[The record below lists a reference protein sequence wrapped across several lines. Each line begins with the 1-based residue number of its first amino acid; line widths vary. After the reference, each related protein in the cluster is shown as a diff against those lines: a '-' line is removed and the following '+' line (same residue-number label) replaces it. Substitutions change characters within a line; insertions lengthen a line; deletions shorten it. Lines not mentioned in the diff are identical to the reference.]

1 MKRSSRDYLAYLCV
15 ADLVS
20 VNVALLFAEQL
31 RFTLDIGTE
40 ITPEAGAVSP
50 VVYLL
55 ATVTWFLVFSGGGV
69 YSRARTQRLND
80 ELAVVTL
87 AALVATVGFAG
98 LLYLSF
104 RGVSRMLF
112 LYFFLLILLFC
123 ITHRLAFRM
132 TALLPGWRGRHDS
145 RVLLVGQ
152 FGGVAEE
159 LLRSLS
165 HQQRWSGLKAVG
177 CLTSTPD
184 HLDGLPRLGG
194 YDDLAQVV
202 ERSRIDEVI
211 FSFPADGRAQLTV
224 LVGVCHRLPV
234 NVRLVPDFH
243 ELALHRARLEAF
255 AGVPLVSLRDPA
267 IDGFPRLT
275 KRLFDLAASSV
286 LLVMLAPLFAI
297 LLLAIRLDSSGPLVF
312 RQRRVGENG
321 HLFWMFKFRSMEEG
335 ADDRL
340 REVAGRDEQ
349 GHLLHKRRDDPRVTR
364 MGRWLRRTSLD
375 ELPQLFNVMRGDMSL
390 VGPRPELPLL
400 VDMYEPWQRKRF
412 AVPQGMTGWW
422 QINGRSDRPL
432 HLSTEDDLYYIENH
446 SFLLD
451 LEILIKTVGVV
462 LRGRGAF

>member
-1 MKRSSRDYLAYLCV
+1 VKRSSRDFLAYLCV
-15 ADLVS
+15 ADLVA
-20 VNVALLFAEQL
+20 VNIALLFAEQL

-40 ITPEAGAVSP
+40 ITPETGSVSP
-50 VVYLL
+50 IVYLL
-55 ATVTWFLVFSGGGV
+55 ATVTWFLVFNGAGV
-69 YSRARTQRLND
+69 YSRSRTQRLND

-87 AALVATVGFAG
+87 AALVATAGFAG
-98 LLYLSF
+98 VLYLSF

-112 LYFFLLILLFC
+112 LYFFVLALLFC
-123 ITHRLAFRM
+123 ISHRLSFRM
-132 TALLPGWRGRHDS
+132 ASFMPGWRGRHDS
-145 RVLLVGQ
+145 RVLLVGHL
-152 FGGVAEE
+152 GEGAEE
-159 LLRSLS
+159 LLRSLAR
-165 HQQRWSGLKAVG
+165 QQRWSGLRAVG
-177 CLTSTPD
+177 CLTATSD
-184 HLDGLPRLGG
+184 NLDGLPRLGG
-194 YDDLAQVV
+194 YDDLAGVV

-211 FSFPADGRAQLTV
+211 FSFPAEGRTQLAS
-224 LVGVCHRLPV
+224 LVSVCHRLPV
-234 NVRLVPDFH
+234 NVRLIPDFH

-275 KRLFDLAASSV
+275 KRLFDLAASAI
-286 LLVMLAPLFAI
+286 LLVVLAPLFV
-297 LLLAIRLDSSGPLVF
+297 LLLLGIRLDSPGPLIF

-335 ADDRL
+335 ADSRL
-340 REVAGRDEQ
+340 TEVSSRDARGR
-349 GHLLHKRRDDPRVTR
+349 LIHKRRDDPRVTSI
-364 MGRWLRRTSLD
+364 GRWLRRTSLD
-375 ELPQLFNVMRGDMSL
+375 ELPQLFNVLRGDMSL

-422 QINGRSDRPL
+422 QISGRSDRPL

-451 LEILIKTVGVV
+451 LEILIRTVGIV